1 MPSGTTE
8 LIWLSIGE
16 AAALISKRRVSPV
29 ELTEAVL
36 RRVEELNPKLNAYLT
51 VVAEAAMAE
60 ARRAESEI
68 RRGRYRG
75 PLHGIPIAIKDNL
88 WTAGVRTTAGSKI
101 LREFVPSEDATAVRR
116 LKRAGAI
123 VIGKTNLHEFAYGV
137 TTVNP
142 HFGAT
147 RNPWDL
153 GRIVGGSSG
162 GSAAALAS
170 GMCAGSIGTDTGGS
184 VRIPSALCG
193 VVGLKATFGRVSCYG
208 SVPLAPSFDHV
219 GPMARTVSDVAILLG
234 AIAGRDA
241 LDETTSAVSVPD
253 FAAGLNGAKRKK
265 RALRIGWPRDYFF
278 ERVEPEILEA
288 LKKAARQCE
297 ELGAKIE
304 EVSLPHVA
312 ESVDP
317 STQIALAE
325 ARVVHENAGYF
336 PAHAAE
342 YSEETRKRLE
352 MGADVCAVDY
362 LKALEF
368 RKVVRGDFEK
378 AFERVDV
385 ILTPTTPIAAP
396 GMDEA
401 MISVG
406 GEEEHVRMALLR
418 MNRPSNFTGLP
429 AISVP
434 CGFSGNGMPIGLQL
448 IGRAFEEARLLQI
461 AHLYEQATEW
471 HAMRPRLA

>member
-1 MPSGTTE
+1 MPMGETE
-8 LIWLSIGE
+8 LTCLSIGE
-16 AAALISKRRVSPV
+16 AAALISKQRLSPV
-29 ELTEAVL
+29 KLTEAVL

-51 VVAEAAMAE
+51 VVAQAAMAE

-68 RRGRYRG
+68 RRGRHRG
-75 PLHGIPIAIKDNL
+75 PLHGIPIAIKDNI
-88 WTAGVRTTAGSKI
+88 WTGGVRTTAGSKI

-142 HFGAT
+142 HYGAT
-147 RNPWDL
+147 RNPWNQE
-153 GRIVGGSSG
+153 RIAGGSSG

-170 GMCAGSIGTDTGGS
+170 GICAGSVGTDTGGS
-184 VRIPSALCG
+184 VRIPAALCG
-193 VVGLKATFGRVSCYG
+193 VVGLKATFGRVSCHG

-219 GPMARTVSDVAILLG
+219 GPMARTVGDVAILLR
-234 AIAGRDA
+234 AIAGHDSRDA
-241 LDETTSAVSVPD
+241 TTVAIPVPD
-253 FAAGLNGAKRKK
+253 FAAGLKGAGRKK
-265 RALRIGWPRDYFF
+265 TALRIGWPRDYFF
-278 ERVEPEILEA
+278 ERVEGEILEA
-288 LKKAARQCE
+288 VKAAARQFE
-297 ELGAKIE
+297 KLGATIE
-304 EVSLPHVA
+304 EVPLPHVA

-317 STQIALAE
+317 STHIALAE
-325 ARVVHENAGYF
+325 ARAVHENAGYF

-352 MGADVCAVDY
+352 MGADVRAVDY

-378 AFERVDV
+378 AFERVDA

-396 GMDEA
+396 GMDDA

-406 GEEEHVRMALLR
+406 GEQEHVRMALLR

-429 AISVP
+429 AISIL
-434 CGFSGNGMPIGLQL
+434 CGFTHSRLPIGLQL
-448 IGRAFEEARLLQI
+448 IGRAFEEAPLLQI

-471 HAMRPRLA
+471 HTMRPKLP